1 MNQEMQSNS
10 YHDSQR
16 AAAYAE
22 LELPGTYALAYRDLP
37 AIIAEHVQGR
47 QALDFGCGTG
57 RSTRFLT
64 NLGFNPVGVDI
75 APEMIDQARALD
87 PGGDYR
93 LLGDGDL
100 GRLPAGAWDLVLSV
114 FTFDNIPTLPR
125 KTKILRDLARLL
137 SPGGKLISLVSSP
150 EIYVNEWASFS
161 TRDFPENRTAGS
173 GDQVRIIITDI
184 ADSRPVVD
192 TVCSDQDYRRAYQQA
207 GLQVAAVYRPLG
219 RSDEPQGWVNE
230 TRIPPWVIYV
240 LEGG

>member
-10 YHDSQR
+10 YQDSQR

-114 FTFDNIPTLPR
+114 FTFDNIPILAR
-125 KTKILRDLARLL
+125 KVEILRDLARLL

-184 ADSRPVVD
+184 ADRRPVVD